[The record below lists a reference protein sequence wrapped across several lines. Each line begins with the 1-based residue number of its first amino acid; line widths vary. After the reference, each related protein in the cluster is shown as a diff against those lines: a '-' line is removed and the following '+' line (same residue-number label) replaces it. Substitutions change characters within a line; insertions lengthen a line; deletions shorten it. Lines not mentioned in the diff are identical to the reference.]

1 MAELLLKI
9 NFVYFMT
16 RYSFIATTTPK
27 HKERLINISFVS
39 LCLCGKYLLIF
50 IFFLYGSVNAAQ
62 EWMQVPGVIHVQT
75 DFDGTGQYSLEQ
87 LVSMAKKKGL
97 GVLITADHDLQVM
110 EYGLFPFR
118 NIIKKREERRSV
130 IKTGPDKFLAQI
142 TRVNSMQNEVLVIP
156 GVQSSPFYF
165 WTGSPFKG
173 DLTANNYR
181 KELLLVGMQS
191 AEDYRG
197 LPLLHSE
204 FSTRY
209 TSKMLPRS
217 LIFLAGLVLAVYL
230 VLHKGVIKIIGV
242 ISSILFVGML
252 INHHPFQSSLLDPY
266 HGDQGIKPFQELI
279 DYVNKRNGHVFWLHP
294 ESNYSVNGVKL
305 GSVTLI
311 TKHYPDD
318 LIASNGYT
326 GFEAIYGDN
335 ITATDP
341 GKHWDQV
348 LSAYC
353 RGDRDRPVW
362 GISGADFHGSQ
373 GEKIDEFQTVFIVQQ
388 KTKEAIMEA
397 LSKGRFY
404 AVRKGSTRLALDQFQ
419 VRDNKTGNS
428 ATLGQELDLQGYPL
442 VEGRLSASDGSRRM
456 VNVSLIRGGEIM
468 ESFKGETPLEFH
480 FVDQDQ
486 RAGKMFYR
494 LDVRGRGAGRLLTN
508 PIFVNFHP

>member
-1 MAELLLKI
+1 MIWIAE
-9 NFVYFMT
+9 MT
-16 RYSFIATTTPK
+16 IQTKFIVV
-27 HKERLINISFVS
+27 LI
-39 LCLCGKYLLIF
+39 LF
-50 IFFLYGSVNAAQ
+50 IFFLCGSVNASQ
-62 EWMQVPGVIHVQT
+62 EWMQVAGVIHVQT

-110 EYGLFPFR
+110 EYGLPPFR

-130 IKTGPDKFLAQI
+130 IKAGPDKFLAQI

-181 KELLLVGMQS
+181 KELLLVGMPS

-209 TSKMLPRS
+209 TRKMLPRS

-230 VLHKGVIKIIGV
+230 VMHKGVIKIIGV
-242 ISSILFVGML
+242 IIIILSMGML
-252 INHHPFQSSLLDPY
+252 VNYHPFKSSLFDPY

-279 DYVNKRNGHVFWLHP
+279 DYVKERNGHVFWLHP
-294 ESNYSVNGVKL
+294 ESNYAVNGVQL
-305 GSVTLI
+305 GPATLI

-318 LIASNGYT
+318 LIASKGYT

-362 GISGADFHGSQ
+362 GISGADFHG
-373 GEKIDEFQTVFIVQQ
+373 GGNENIDTFQTIFLVRH
-388 KTKEAIMEA
+388 KTTEAILEA
-397 LSKGRFY
+397 LSEGRFY
-404 AVRKGSTRLALDQFQ
+404 AVLKGNTRLALDQFQ
-419 VRDNKTGNS
+419 VRDNKTGN
-428 ATLGQELDLQGYPL
+428 AVILGQELDLQGYPL

-456 VNVSLIRGGEIM
+456 VNVSVIRGGEIV

-486 RAGKMFYR
+486 RAGKTFYR
-494 LDVRGRGAGRLLTN
+494 LDVRGRGVGRLLSN
-508 PIFVNFHP
+508 PIFVSKK